1 MKNTNTSHVHYN
13 VVNSDFF
20 VHIMVYIIFID
31 VGISTKTRVYD
42 INIMLRMSC
51 HISSTR
57 LGFGIVFLS
66 FAKLINSLLFI

>member
-20 VHIMVYIIFID
+20 VHILAYIIFMD
-31 VGISTKTRVYD
+31 VGTSTKTHVYD
-42 INIMLRMSC
+42 INIMLWMSC
-51 HISSTR
+51 DISCTR

-66 FAKLINSLLFI
+66 FANVK

>member
-51 HISSTR
+51 DISSTR